1 MAYDPDPQLGATPFR
16 RVCLGVTEDKNVVLA
31 APGRLLSLNVSNIAT
46 APCYVKFYN
55 QTTSPAVASDVP
67 VWSCS
72 CVGLA
77 AGGTAFVP
85 LPPEGINFSVGIAYV
100 VVTGLADTNATEV
113 ANTDVIVSGSYKASS

>member
-1 MAYDPDPQLGATPFR
+1 MAYDPDPKLGATPFR
-16 RVCLGVTEDKNVVLA
+16 LVAVGVTEDKTVVLA

-55 QTTSPAVASDVP
+55 KATAPAVASDVP

-85 LPPEGINFSVGIAYV
+85 LPPEGILFSTGISFV
-100 VVTGLADTNATEV
+100 IVTGLADTNATEV
-113 ANTDVIVSGSYKASS
+113 ANTDVIVSGSYKPLG